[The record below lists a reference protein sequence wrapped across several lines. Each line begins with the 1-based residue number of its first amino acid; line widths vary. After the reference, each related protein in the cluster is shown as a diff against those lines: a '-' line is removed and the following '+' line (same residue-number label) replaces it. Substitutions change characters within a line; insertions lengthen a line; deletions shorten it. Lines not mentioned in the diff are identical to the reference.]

1 MGNSKEL
8 EELLKLMSENQK
20 HLFDKLTSAR
30 TPAVRPA
37 GTKSKAPLAAS
48 ELQKLKAE
56 AEAFKASQRN
66 AGMAISQLITARLD
80 AAITKGDVEEI
91 RRAILEQRGM
101 YDDCNCT
108 GAF

>member
-1 MGNSKEL
+1 MANSKEL
-8 EELLKLMSENQK
+8 DELLKLMDASQK
-20 HLFDKLTSAR
+20 HLFDKLTLAR

-37 GTKSKAPLAAS
+37 GIKGKAALTTI

-66 AGMAISQLITARLD
+66 AGLAISQLVTARLD

-91 RRAILEQRGM
+91 RRAILEQRGL

-108 GAF
+108 NAT